1 MTSDLLRERLKPI
14 HNYKTVFLLVFL
26 LAFILIFPYFEQF
39 RIGDGLLVVIMTG
52 LLISAGFNASDH
64 PHEFAITLLLLI
76 PAALTSW
83 AHFFI
88 VSREIFLIQI
98 VSVIIFL
105 VYTLVI
111 ILRRVMQTR
120 YVTENQIFSAISVY
134 IMIALAYAFAYQFI
148 DLIIPGSFK
157 ISSGGSSFS
166 SFMYFSFTSL
176 ATVGFGDISAVT
188 PFARSVTI
196 LEMITGVMYLAIF
209 VGVLVNAHYRFRD
222 EAWDEV
228 AGTKREETGHGLFRS
243 GGPVSLIIIAVL
255 VDLASAITMRAL
267 QIPLFFNTWGT
278 SLAVIHSGFPAG
290 AVASIIYSLIMAIG
304 ERTPVAV
311 IWSTSGI
318 LISAMTWFFWK
329 RGWIN
334 LRHPTR
340 ILAAGLL
347 SGAASAILVI
357 VMTTAFG
364 LSQYSGTLVVS
375 RFLTGVTGNPLL
387 GNLIEQFAVELVDK
401 TLSLFLAAVTAFL
414 VFGTPGPEQDTPQ
427 KAET

>member
-14 HNYKTVFLLVFL
+14 QSHKTVFLLGFL

-52 LLISAGFNASDH
+52 LLISAVFNVSDN
-64 PHEFAITLLLLI
+64 PREIAITLLLLI

-98 VSVIIFL
+98 VSVILFL
-105 VYTLVI
+105 VYTLGI

-120 YVTENQIFSAISVY
+120 YVTENEIFSAISVY

-148 DLIIPGSFK
+148 DLIVPGSFL

-176 ATVGFGDISAVT
+176 ATVGFGDISAIT
-188 PFARSVTI
+188 PFARSITI

-222 EAWDEV
+222 EAWDE
-228 AGTKREETGHGLFRS
+228 ETGVKRVEKSPGFFRS

-267 QIPLFFNTWGT
+267 QIPLYFNTWGT

-290 AVASIIYSLIMAIG
+290 AVASIIYSLIMAIM
-304 ERTPVAV
+304 EQSPLAL

-318 LISAMTWFFWK
+318 LVAAMTWVFWK
-329 RGWIN
+329 NGWID
-334 LRHPTR
+334 LHHPTR

-347 SGAASAILVI
+347 SGAASAVLLI

-364 LSQYSGTLVVS
+364 LPQYSGTLAVS
-375 RFLTGVTGNPLL
+375 RLLTSITGNPLL
-387 GNLIEQFAVELVDK
+387 GNLTEQFAVELVDK
-401 TLSLFLAAVTAFL
+401 TLSLFLAAAVAFL
-414 VFGTPGPEQDTPQ
+414 VFGTTKPEQKTPGN
-427 KAET
+427 

>member
-1 MTSDLLRERLKPI
+1 MPSDLLRERLKPI
-14 HNYKTVFLLVFL
+14 QSHKTVFLLGFL
-26 LAFILIFPYFEQF
+26 LAFIVIFPYFEPF
-39 RIGDGLLVVIMTG
+39 RIGDGLLVVIMTC
-52 LLISAGFNASDH
+52 LLVSVVLNVGDH
-64 PHEFAITLLLLI
+64 PREVAITLLLLI

-105 VYTLVI
+105 VYTLGI

-120 YVTENQIFSAISVY
+120 YVTQNEIFSAISVY

-148 DLIIPGSFK
+148 NLITPGSFN
-157 ISSGGSSFS
+157 IGSGGSSFS

-176 ATVGFGDISAVT
+176 ATVGFGDISAVS

-222 EAWDEV
+222 EAWDEET
-228 AGTKREETGHGLFRS
+228 GTKRVEKSQGLFRS

-267 QIPLFFNTWGT
+267 QIPLYFNTWGT

-290 AVASIIYSLIMAIG
+290 AVASIIYSLIMAVG
-304 ERTPVAV
+304 ERTPLTV
-311 IWSTSGI
+311 IWSVSGI
-318 LISAMTWFFWK
+318 LVAAMTWFFWK
-329 RGWIN
+329 KGWIN
-334 LRHPTR
+334 LHHPKR
-340 ILAAGLL
+340 ILAAGILT
-347 SGAASAILVI
+347 GAVSAMLVI
-357 VMTTAFG
+357 AMTAAFG
-364 LSQYSGTLVVS
+364 LSQYSGTLPVS
-375 RFLTGVTGNPLL
+375 QVLTTLTGNSLL
-387 GNLIEQFAVELVDK
+387 GNLGEQFVVELVDK
-401 TLSLFLAAVTAFL
+401 ILSLFLAAVVAFL
-414 VFGTPGPEQDTPQ
+414 VFGFTGPEQ
-427 KAET
+427 ETEN